1 MLYIIGIILTI
12 WIIVILYNRSTS
24 FYEVIDQYGKP
35 KTFGKYNQCREWIK
49 AQKSMEN
56 LAGTNNIYRIRKK
69 KL

>member
-24 FYEVIDQYGKP
+24 FYEVIDQYGNT